1 MSFFYPPSLYV
12 IVPISNYFS
21 VFSRIFK
28 DKRLLP
34 VCPSSSLPSSS
45 SSSCC
50 NKYVCKNG
58 VKGSKLAHG
67 SFALLSPSCLSLF
80 SFRQK
85 LPITGYQLSSV
96 ATTEGVVNIRV
107 LLVELKPYAIA
118 GSENPSTLS
127 CPLTPFSPCVCVCDV
142 SISRGLTHSLMSKP
156 MSQCV

>member
-1 MSFFYPPSLYV
+1 MSFLYPPSLYV
-12 IVPISNYFS
+12 IVTISNYFS

-34 VCPSSSLPSSS
+34 VRPSSLSSS
-45 SSSCC
+45 SSSSSSPSSRCS
-50 NKYVCKNG
+50 KYACTNG
-58 VKGSKLAHG
+58 VKGSKLTHG
-67 SFALLSPSCLSLF
+67 SFALLSPSCLSQF

-118 GSENPSTLS
+118 GSENLSTLS
-127 CPLTPFSPCVCVCDV
+127 CPLTPFSQCVCV
-142 SISRGLTHSLMSKP
+142 
-156 MSQCV
+156 